1 MILMVK
7 KYKLN
12 QFLRLY
18 YEAIHMSLTLV
29 IIWIIYSAIITGF
42 GYQLGKLSI
51 DKDKSEKFQQ
61 DEKTKNRKDK

>member
-1 MILMVK
+1 
-7 KYKLN
+7 
-12 QFLRLY
+12 
-18 YEAIHMSLTLV
+18 MSLTLV